1 MKGYSFI
8 IMEDVQE
15 DDLQNLGGRLVLM
28 LMRAGILIGGV
39 VVVAV
44 GVMGV
49 AAMGVIYFSEELCLS
64 VMQVKFLGYGLV
76 RGDIVNF
83 GGSFV
88 AVVVEMEVYD
98 LKLEVGDVVRLVW
111 SCVNGELYFLWGVEC
126 FWKGKF

>member
-76 RGDIVNF
+76 
-83 GGSFV
+83 
-88 AVVVEMEVYD
+88 
-98 LKLEVGDVVRLVW
+98 
-111 SCVNGELYFLWGVEC
+111 
-126 FWKGKF
+126 